1 MDRRCENACAYF
13 ASRCREERGMEV
25 KMNPYIGHDSQLY
38 GIEEHRLVGGKGDG
52 MRLYEVNNGK
62 GLMMTVSPD
71 RGGDITRL
79 RYRGINL
86 SYFSPCGYVAPAYY
100 DSIGSNWLF
109 SFTAGF
115 LTTCG
120 LQAVGSPCNDA
131 GEELPL
137 HGSVANLPCE
147 QAYWTQE
154 DGALVIHTV
163 TKDETIFGRKLTLS
177 RTLRVSTE
185 ENSFVIEDTIAN
197 TGDREEPFEI
207 LYHMNMGYPLL
218 DEDSIV
224 TIPSAEVLPRDDH
237 AAQDMENWMHMEKP
251 TAGYQERCYYHKFAD
266 EAGRA
271 EIWQPKQD
279 VRLTIAFDARELD
292 GFVEW
297 KMMGVRDYVLGL
309 ECGNCY
315 PDGRDVM
322 RKSGMLKF
330 LQPGEEKTYRV
341 KVTVGQERWLTS
353 P

>member
-1 MDRRCENACAYF
+1 
-13 ASRCREERGMEV
+13 
-25 KMNPYIGHDSQLY
+25 MNPYIGHDSQIY

-71 RGGDITRL
+71 RNGDITRL
-79 RYRGINL
+79 RYKGMNL
-86 SYFSPCGYVAPAYY
+86 SYMSPCGYVAPAYY
-100 DSIGSNWLF
+100 DNIGGNWLH

-120 LQAVGSPCNDA
+120 LQAVGSPCNDE

-137 HGSVANLPCE
+137 HGSIANLPCE
-147 QAYWTQE
+147 QAYWTE
-154 DGALVIHTV
+154 EEGMLVIHTV
-163 TKDETIFGRKLTLS
+163 TKDETIFGRKLRLS
-177 RTLRVSTE
+177 RKLQVSTE
-185 ENSFVIEDTIAN
+185 QNSFVIEDTIAN
-197 TGDREEPFEI
+197 TGDRVEPLEI

-218 DEDSIV
+218 DEDSVI
-224 TIPSAEVLPRDDH
+224 TIPSAEVTARDDH
-237 AAQDMENWMHMEKP
+237 AAEDINNWMHMEKP

-266 EAGRA
+266 ESGSAR
-271 EIWQPKQD
+271 IYQPKLD
-279 VRLTIAFDARELD
+279 VGLTISFDAKELD

-322 RKSGMLKF
+322 RRTGMLKF
-330 LQPGEEKTYRV
+330 LQPGETKVYRV
-341 KVTVGQERWLTS
+341 MVEVGAGEL
-353 P
+353 